1 MKRSSA
7 FYKRNCHYPFPFVW
21 PLPYLSRSCKP
32 WLLAPAQIGWK
43 AWFRS
48 IDLVTPQQLKG
59 EELLLRTRGWWT
71 VEPKDVAEVVK
82 KHGRLIVGEEGE
94 LMAEF
99 NDQNAVEAL
108 SAELKERFGDQVLL
122 SP

>member
-1 MKRSSA
+1 LFSTGEAIMIRLRLFGRCRIYHDPVSPVL
-7 FYKRNCHYPFPFVW
+7 R
-21 PLPYLSRSCKP
+21 
-32 WLLAPAQIGWK
+32 APAQIGWE

-71 VEPKDVAEVVK
+71 AEPKEVAQVVK

-94 LMAEF
+94 LMVEF
-99 NDQNAVEAL
+99 TDQKAVEAL
-108 SAELKERFGDQVLL
+108 SAALKERFGDQVLL

>member
-1 MKRSSA
+1 MIRLRLFGRCRIYHDPVS
-7 FYKRNCHYPFPFVW
+7 PV
-21 PLPYLSRSCKP
+21 
-32 WLLAPAQIGWK
+32 LLAPAQIGWK
-43 AWFRS
+43 AWFRR
-48 IDLVTPQQLKG
+48 IDLVTPQNFKG
-59 EELLLRTRGWWT
+59 EELLQRTRGWWT

-99 NDQNAVEAL
+99 NNQNAAEAL
-108 SAELKERFGDQVLL
+108 SAELKERFGDQILL